1 MKNNIPLLK
10 RIRENRLFWPLVAL
24 ALILIIDAIFAPG
37 FFKIGILD
45 GHLYGNLID
54 VFNNSAPLMLV
65 ALGMTLVIATGGVDL
80 SVGAVIA
87 ISAAMGAVLI
97 NPALGNKLITNDIL
111 TKDATNTPLWLIVLA
126 DLAAGTL
133 CGLWNGLLVSRARI
147 QPMVATL
154 ILMVAGRG
162 IAQLI
167 TNGQIMTIYYTPYF
181 FFGNGFILGLPVS
194 IYIVA
199 VVFLFA
205 WVLVRKT
212 SIGLFIESVGI
223 NAKATYYSGISEK
236 NIKLFVYIFCGFC
249 AAIAGLILSSYVHS
263 ADGNNNGLNYELDA
277 ILAVV
282 IGGTLMT
289 GGRFSLF
296 ASVIGALIIWTFT
309 ITMYTF
315 GVPANALLAGRAVLV
330 LVVILLYSDYT
341 RRFLNK
347 FLIGKGPNMAQR
359 IKHFLLN
366 NAPLLTTITIFI
378 LVYYDGWPVVSCHAK
393 TTGVF

>member
-1 MKNNIPLLK
+1 MNDTQSTYQRSGAARNTTLLK
-10 RIRENRLFWPLVAL
+10 RIRESRLFWPLAAWAV
-24 ALILIIDAIFAPG
+24 ILVFDAIFIPG
-37 FFKIGILD
+37 FFKIGIQD

-54 VFNNSAPLMLV
+54 VLNNGAPLMLV
-65 ALGMTLVIATGGVDL
+65 AIGMTLVIATGGVDL

-97 NPALGNKLITNDIL
+97 NPALGDKLITNDIL
-111 TKDATNTPLWLIVLA
+111 TKDATNTPLPLIILA

-181 FFGNGFILGLPVS
+181 WFGNGFILGLPVS

-199 VVFLFA
+199 VVFVLA
-205 WVLVRKT
+205 WLAVRKT
-212 SIGLFIESVGI
+212 SIGLFVEAVGV
-223 NAKATYYSGISEK
+223 NARASYYSGISER
-236 NIKLFVYIFCGFC
+236 NIKLLAYTFCGFC
-249 AAIAGLILSSYVHS
+249 SALAGLLLSSYVHS

-282 IGGTLMT
+282 MGGTLMS
-289 GGRFSLF
+289 GGRFSFL
-296 ASVIGALIIWTFT
+296 ASMIGALVIWTFT
-309 ITMYTF
+309 LSMYTL

-330 LVVILLYSDYT
+330 LVVILLYSEQF
-341 RRFLNK
+341 RRVLNRM
-347 FLIGKGPNMAQR
+347 FDRKGAR
-359 IKHFLLN
+359 HD
-366 NAPLLTTITIFI
+366 AA
-378 LVYYDGWPVVSCHAK
+378 S
-393 TTGVF
+393 

>member
-1 MKNNIPLLK
+1 MKNNTALLK

-24 ALILIIDAIFAPG
+24 ALILIVDAIFAPG

-65 ALGMTLVIATGGVDL
+65 AIGMTLVIATGGVDL

-97 NPALGNKLITNDIL
+97 NPALGNKLISNDIL
-111 TKDATNTPLWLIVLA
+111 TKDMTNTPLWLIVLA
-126 DLAAGTL
+126 DLGAGTL
-133 CGLWNGLLVSRARI
+133 CGLWNGFLVSRGKI

-199 VVFLFA
+199 VVFLAA

-223 NAKATYYSGISEK
+223 NAKSTYYSGISEK
-236 NIKLFVYIFCGFC
+236 NIKLFVYTFCGFC

-289 GGRFSLF
+289 GGRFSLL

-330 LVVILLYSDYT
+330 LVVILLYSDYA
-341 RRFLNK
+341 RRILNK
-347 FLIGKGPNMAQR
+347 FLDRKGSQHGATN
-359 IKHFLLN
+359 
-366 NAPLLTTITIFI
+366 
-378 LVYYDGWPVVSCHAK
+378 
-393 TTGVF
+393 

>member
-1 MKNNIPLLK
+1 
-10 RIRENRLFWPLVAL
+10 
-24 ALILIIDAIFAPG
+24 
-37 FFKIGILD
+37 
-45 GHLYGNLID
+45 
-54 VFNNSAPLMLV
+54 
-65 ALGMTLVIATGGVDL
+65 
-80 SVGAVIA
+80 VGAVIA

-97 NPALGNKLITNDIL
+97 NPALGNRLISNDIL
-111 TKDATNTPLWLIVLA
+111 TKDATNTPLALIVLA

-133 CGLWNGLLVSRARI
+133 CGLWNGWLVSRGKI

-181 FFGNGFILGLPVS
+181 WFGNGFILGLPVS

-199 VVFLFA
+199 VVYLFA
-205 WVLVRKT
+205 WILVRKT
-212 SIGLFIESVGI
+212 SIGLFIESVGV
-223 NAKATYYSGISEK
+223 NAKSTYYSGISEK
-236 NIKLFVYIFCGFC
+236 NIKLFVYTFCGFC

-296 ASVIGALIIWTFT
+296 ASVLGALVIWTFT

-330 LVVILLYSDYT
+330 LIVILLYSDYA
-341 RRFLNK
+341 RRFLNR
-347 FLIGKGPNMAQR
+347 FLDRKGSHHGA
-359 IKHFLLN
+359 
-366 NAPLLTTITIFI
+366 T
-378 LVYYDGWPVVSCHAK
+378 S
-393 TTGVF
+393 

>member
-1 MKNNIPLLK
+1 MKNDTALLK

-24 ALILIIDAIFAPG
+24 ALILVVDVIFAPG
-37 FFKIGILD
+37 FFKLGILD

-87 ISAAMGAVLI
+87 ISAGMGAVLI
-97 NPALGNKLITNDIL
+97 NPVFGNQQINAAQASDPNF
-111 TKDATNTPLWLIVLA
+111 TNTPLWLVVVVTLV
-126 DLAAGTL
+126 AGIL
-133 CGLWNGLLVSRARI
+133 CGLWNGMLVSRAKI
-147 QPMVATL
+147 SPMVATL

-167 TNGQIMTIYYTPYF
+167 ERGQIMTVYYTPYF
-181 FFGNGFILGLPVS
+181 WFGNGFILGFPVS

-199 VVFLFA
+199 IVYILA
-205 WVLVRKT
+205 WLLVRKT

-223 NAKATYYSGISEK
+223 NAKSTYYSGISEK
-236 NIKLFVYIFCGFC
+236 NVKLFAYTFCGFC
-249 AAIAGLILSSYVHS
+249 GAIAGLILGSNIH
-263 ADGNNNGLNYELDA
+263 AIDANNIGLNYELDA

-282 IGGTLMT
+282 IGGTLMS
-289 GGRFSLF
+289 GGRFSLL

-315 GVPANALLAGRAVLV
+315 GVPSNALLAGRAVLV
-330 LVVILLYSDYT
+330 LIVILLYSDYS
-341 RRFLNK
+341 RRLMNK
-347 FLIGKGPNMAQR
+347 FFEKKGTQHGAAN
-359 IKHFLLN
+359 
-366 NAPLLTTITIFI
+366 
-378 LVYYDGWPVVSCHAK
+378 
-393 TTGVF
+393 

>member
-1 MKNNIPLLK
+1 MNNKPPLLK
-10 RIRENRLFWPLVAL
+10 RMRESRLFWPLTAL
-24 ALILIIDAIFAPG
+24 CLLLLVDLIFLPG

-45 GHLYGNLID
+45 GHLYGNMID
-54 VFNNSAPLMLV
+54 IFNNSAPLMLV
-65 ALGMTLVIATGGVDL
+65 AIGMTLVIATGGVDL

-111 TKDATNTPLWLIVLA
+111 TADTTNTPLGLIVLA
-126 DLAAGTL
+126 DLAAGTV
-133 CGLWNGLLVSRARI
+133 CGLWNGFLVSRGKI

-199 VVFLFA
+199 LVFFMA

-223 NAKATYYSGISEK
+223 NARATYYTGISEK
-236 NIKLFVYIFCGFC
+236 NIKLFAYTFCGFC
-249 AAIAGLILSSYVHS
+249 SALAGLILSSYVHS
-263 ADGNNNGLNYELDA
+263 SDANNIGLNYELDA

-282 IGGTLMT
+282 IGGTLMS
-289 GGRFSLF
+289 GGRFSLL
-296 ASVIGALIIWTFT
+296 ASVIGALLIWTFT

-341 RRFLNK
+341 RRLINK
-347 FLIGKGPNMAQR
+347 IFERKGSQHGATN
-359 IKHFLLN
+359 
-366 NAPLLTTITIFI
+366 
-378 LVYYDGWPVVSCHAK
+378 
-393 TTGVF
+393 

>member
-1 MKNNIPLLK
+1 
-10 RIRENRLFWPLVAL
+10 
-24 ALILIIDAIFAPG
+24 
-37 FFKIGILD
+37 
-45 GHLYGNLID
+45 
-54 VFNNSAPLMLV
+54 MLV
-65 ALGMTLVIATGGVDL
+65 AIGMTLVIATGGVDL

-97 NPALGNKLITNDIL
+97 NPALGKQLITNDIL
-111 TKDATNTPLWLIVLA
+111 TANTTNTPLPLIVLA
-126 DLAAGTL
+126 DLAAGTV
-133 CGLWNGLLVSRARI
+133 CGLWNGFLVSRGKI

-181 FFGNGFILGLPVS
+181 WFGNGYILGLPVS

-205 WVLVRKT
+205 WILVRKT
-212 SIGLFIESVGI
+212 SIGLFIESVGV

-236 NIKLFVYIFCGFC
+236 NVKLFVYTFCGFC
-249 AAIAGLILSSYVHS
+249 SAIAGLILSSYVHS

-296 ASVIGALIIWTFT
+296 ASVLGALIIWTFT

-330 LVVILLYSDYT
+330 LVVILLYSDYA
-341 RRFLNK
+341 RRFLNRI
-347 FLIGKGPNMAQR
+347 FERKGSRHSATN
-359 IKHFLLN
+359 
-366 NAPLLTTITIFI
+366 
-378 LVYYDGWPVVSCHAK
+378 
-393 TTGVF
+393 

>member
-1 MKNNIPLLK
+1 MKNNIPLFK
-10 RIRENRLFWPLVAL
+10 RIRENRVFWPLVAL
-24 ALILIIDAIFAPG
+24 ALILITDAIFAPG
-37 FFKIGILD
+37 FFKIGIVD
-45 GHLYGNLID
+45 GHLFGNLID

-65 ALGMTLVIATGGVDL
+65 AIGMTMVIATGGVDL

-111 TKDATNTPLWLIVLA
+111 TKDATNTPLWLIILA
-126 DLAAGTL
+126 DLGAGTL
-133 CGLWNGLLVSRARI
+133 CGLWNGLLVSRGKI

-181 FFGNGFILGLPVS
+181 FFGNGFIFGLPVS

-199 VVFLFA
+199 IVFALA
-205 WVLVRKT
+205 WFLVRKT
-212 SIGLFIESVGI
+212 AIGMFIEAVGG

-236 NIKLFVYIFCGFC
+236 NIKLFVYVFCGFC

-282 IGGTLMT
+282 IGGTLMS
-289 GGRFSLF
+289 GGRFSLL
-296 ASVIGALIIWTFT
+296 ASVIGALVIWTFT

-341 RRFLNK
+341 RRLLNK
-347 FLIGKGPNMAQR
+347 FVDRKGSQ
-359 IKHFLLN
+359 HG
-366 NAPLLTTITIFI
+366 TTN
-378 LVYYDGWPVVSCHAK
+378 
-393 TTGVF
+393 

>member
-1 MKNNIPLLK
+1 MKNNMPLFK
-10 RIRENRLFWPLVAL
+10 RIRENRIFWPLVAL
-24 ALILIIDAIFAPG
+24 ALILITDALFAPG
-37 FFKIGILD
+37 FFKIGIVD
-45 GHLYGNLID
+45 GHLFGNLID

-65 ALGMTLVIATGGVDL
+65 AIGMTMVIATGGVDL

-97 NPALGNKLITNDIL
+97 NPALGTKLISNDIL

-126 DLAAGTL
+126 DLGAGTL
-133 CGLWNGLLVSRARI
+133 CGLWNGLLVSRGKI

-181 FFGNGFILGLPVS
+181 FFGNGFIFGLPVS

-199 VVFLFA
+199 LVFLFA

-212 SIGLFIESVGI
+212 SIGMFIEAVGG

-277 ILAVV
+277 ILSVV
-282 IGGTLMT
+282 IGGTLMS
-289 GGRFSLF
+289 GGRFSLL
-296 ASVIGALIIWTFT
+296 ASVIGALVIWTFT

-347 FLIGKGPNMAQR
+347 FVDRKGSQ
-359 IKHFLLN
+359 HD
-366 NAPLLTTITIFI
+366 TTN
-378 LVYYDGWPVVSCHAK
+378 
-393 TTGVF
+393 

>member
-1 MKNNIPLLK
+1 MKNFPLFIK
-10 RIRENRLFWPLVAL
+10 RIRESRLFWPLVAW
-24 ALILIIDAIFAPG
+24 ALILLVDAVFSPG

-54 VFNNSAPLMLV
+54 VLNNSAPLMLV
-65 ALGMTLVIATGGVDL
+65 AIGMTMVIATGGVDL

-87 ISAAMGAVLI
+87 TSAAMGAVLI
-97 NPALGNKLITNDIL
+97 NPALGLKLISNDIL
-111 TKDATNTPLWLIVLA
+111 TKDMTNTPLGLIVLA

-133 CGLWNGLLVSRARI
+133 CGLWNGLLVSRGKI

-181 FFGNGFILGLPVS
+181 FFGNGFIFGLPVS

-199 VVFLFA
+199 VVFLVA
-205 WVLVRKT
+205 WVMVRKT
-212 SIGLFIESVGI
+212 SIGLFVESVGI
-223 NAKATYYSGISEK
+223 NAKSTYYSGISEK
-236 NIKLFVYIFCGFC
+236 NVKLLAYTFCGFC

-296 ASVIGALIIWTFT
+296 ASMIGALIIWTFT

-330 LVVILLYSDYT
+330 LVVILLYSDYA
-341 RRFLNK
+341 RRLLNK
-347 FLIGKGPNMAQR
+347 IFDRKGSQHGAAN
-359 IKHFLLN
+359 
-366 NAPLLTTITIFI
+366 
-378 LVYYDGWPVVSCHAK
+378 
-393 TTGVF
+393 

>member
-1 MKNNIPLLK
+1 MKNNPDFFK
-10 RIRENRLFWPLVAL
+10 RFRESHAFWPLVAL

-45 GHLYGNLID
+45 GHLYGNMVD

-65 ALGMTLVIATGGVDL
+65 AIGMTLVIATGGVDL

-111 TKDATNTPLWLIVLA
+111 TADTTNTPLWLIVLA
-126 DLAAGTL
+126 DLGAGTL
-133 CGLWNGLLVSRARI
+133 CGLWNGWLVSRGKI

-181 FFGNGFILGLPVS
+181 WFGNGFIFGLPVS
-194 IYIVA
+194 VYIVA
-199 VVFLFA
+199 VIFLSA
-205 WVLVRKT
+205 WLLVRKT
-212 SIGLFIESVGI
+212 SIGLFIESVGV

-236 NIKLFVYIFCGFC
+236 NIKLFVYTFCGFC

-282 IGGTLMT
+282 IGGTMMT

-296 ASVIGALIIWTFT
+296 SSVLGALVIWTFT

-315 GVPANALLAGRAVLV
+315 GVPANALLAGRALLV
-330 LVVILLYSDYT
+330 LIVILLYSDYT
-341 RRFLNK
+341 RR
-347 FLIGKGPNMAQR
+347 
-359 IKHFLLN
+359 LLN
-366 NAPLLTTITIFI
+366 RFTDRKGSQHGATN
-378 LVYYDGWPVVSCHAK
+378 
-393 TTGVF
+393 

>member
-1 MKNNIPLLK
+1 MTTNRALLE
-10 RIRENRLFWPLVAL
+10 RVRENRLFWPFVAL
-24 ALILIIDAIFAPG
+24 ALMLITAAIFTPG

-54 VFNNSAPLMLV
+54 VLNNAAPLMVV
-65 ALGMTLVIATGGVDL
+65 AIGMTLVIATGGVDL

-97 NPALGNKLITNDIL
+97 NPALGNELITNDIL
-111 TKDATNTPLWLIVLA
+111 TADTTNTPLGLIVLA
-126 DLAAGTL
+126 NLAAGTL
-133 CGLWNGLLVSRARI
+133 CGLWNGFLVSRGKI

-181 FFGNGFILGLPVS
+181 WFGNGFILGLPVS

-205 WVLVRKT
+205 WILVRKT
-212 SIGLFIESVGI
+212 SIGLFIESVGG

-236 NIKLFVYIFCGFC
+236 NIKLFAYTFCGFC

-296 ASVIGALIIWTFT
+296 ASVLGALIIWTFT

-315 GVPANALLAGRAVLV
+315 GVAANHLLAGRAVLV
-330 LVVILLYSDYT
+330 LVVILLYSDYA
-341 RRFLNK
+341 RRFINQ
-347 FLIGKGPNMAQR
+347 FLEQKWTRHGQSN
-359 IKHFLLN
+359 
-366 NAPLLTTITIFI
+366 
-378 LVYYDGWPVVSCHAK
+378 
-393 TTGVF
+393 

>member
-1 MKNNIPLLK
+1 MNTKVPLFK
-10 RIRENRLFWPLVAL
+10 RIRENRIFWPLVAL
-24 ALILIIDAIFAPG
+24 ALILISDAIFAPG
-37 FFKIGILD
+37 FFKIGIVD
-45 GHLYGNLID
+45 GHLFGNLID

-65 ALGMTLVIATGGVDL
+65 AIGMTMVIATGGVDL

-97 NPALGNKLITNDIL
+97 NPALGTKLISNDIL

-126 DLAAGTL
+126 DLGAGTL
-133 CGLWNGLLVSRARI
+133 CGLWNGLLISRGKI

-199 VVFLFA
+199 IVFLMA
-205 WVLVRKT
+205 WFLVRKT
-212 SIGLFIESVGI
+212 SIGMFIEAVGG

-236 NIKLFVYIFCGFC
+236 NIKLFVYVFCGFC

-282 IGGTLMT
+282 IGGTLMS
-289 GGRFSLF
+289 GGRFSLL
-296 ASVIGALIIWTFT
+296 ASVIGALVIWTFT

-330 LVVILLYSDYT
+330 LVVILLYSDYA
-341 RRFLNK
+341 RRFLNR
-347 FLIGKGPNMAQR
+347 FVDRKGSQ
-359 IKHFLLN
+359 HG
-366 NAPLLTTITIFI
+366 TT
-378 LVYYDGWPVVSCHAK
+378 H
-393 TTGVF
+393 

>member
-1 MKNNIPLLK
+1 MKNNPDFFK
-10 RIRENRLFWPLVAL
+10 RFRESRVFWPLVAL

-45 GHLYGNLID
+45 GHLYGNMVD

-65 ALGMTLVIATGGVDL
+65 AIGMTLVIATGGVDL

-111 TKDATNTPLWLIVLA
+111 TADTTNTPLWLIVLA
-126 DLAAGTL
+126 DLGAGTL
-133 CGLWNGLLVSRARI
+133 CGLWNGWLVSRGKI

-154 ILMVAGRG
+154 ILMVGGRG

-181 FFGNGFILGLPVS
+181 WFGNGFIFGLPVS

-205 WVLVRKT
+205 WILVRKT
-212 SIGLFIESVGI
+212 SIGLFIESVGV
-223 NAKATYYSGISEK
+223 NAKAAYYSGISEK
-236 NIKLFVYIFCGFC
+236 NIKLFVYVFCGFC

-282 IGGTLMT
+282 IGGTMMT
-289 GGRFSLF
+289 GGRFSLLS
-296 ASVIGALIIWTFT
+296 SVLGALVIWTFT

-315 GVPANALLAGRAVLV
+315 GVPANALLAGRALLV
-330 LVVILLYSDYT
+330 LIVILLYSDYA
-341 RRFLNK
+341 RR
-347 FLIGKGPNMAQR
+347 
-359 IKHFLLN
+359 LLN
-366 NAPLLTTITIFI
+366 RFTDRKGSQHGATN
-378 LVYYDGWPVVSCHAK
+378 
-393 TTGVF
+393 

>member
-1 MKNNIPLLK
+1 MKNNAPVFK
-10 RIRENRLFWPLVAL
+10 RIRESRLFWPLIAL
-24 ALILIIDAIFAPG
+24 VLILLTDALFAPG
-37 FFKIGILD
+37 FFKIGIVD
-45 GHLYGNLID
+45 GHLFGNLID

-65 ALGMTLVIATGGVDL
+65 AIGMTMVIATGGVDL

-97 NPALGNKLITNDIL
+97 NPALGNKLISNDIL
-111 TKDATNTPLWLIVLA
+111 TKDATNTPLWIIVLA

-133 CGLWNGLLVSRARI
+133 CGLWNGLLVSRGKI

-181 FFGNGFILGLPVS
+181 YFGNGFIFGLPVS

-205 WVLVRKT
+205 WILVRKT
-212 SIGLFIESVGI
+212 SIGMFIEAVGG

-282 IGGTLMT
+282 IGGTLMS
-289 GGRFSLF
+289 GGRFSLL
-296 ASVIGALIIWTFT
+296 ASVVGALVIWTFT

-330 LVVILLYSDYT
+330 LVVILLYSDYA
-341 RRFLNK
+341 RRILNK
-347 FLIGKGPNMAQR
+347 IVDRKGSQ
-359 IKHFLLN
+359 
-366 NAPLLTTITIFI
+366 
-378 LVYYDGWPVVSCHAK
+378 HA
-393 TTGVF
+393 TSN

>member
-1 MKNNIPLLK
+1 MKDNKPLLK

-24 ALILIIDAIFAPG
+24 ALILLADAIFAPG

-45 GHLYGNLID
+45 GHLYGNLVD

-65 ALGMTLVIATGGVDL
+65 AIGMTLVIATGGVDL

-97 NPALGNKLITNDIL
+97 NPALGNRLISNEIL
-111 TKDATNTPLWLIVLA
+111 TKDATNTPLGLIVLA

-133 CGLWNGLLVSRARI
+133 CGLWNGFLVSRGKI

-181 FFGNGFILGLPVS
+181 FFGNGFILGIPVA

-199 VVFLFA
+199 IVYFIA
-205 WVLVRKT
+205 WILVRKT
-212 SIGLFIESVGI
+212 SIGLFIEAVGT
-223 NAKATYYSGISEK
+223 NAKSTYYSGISEK
-236 NIKLFVYIFCGFC
+236 NIKLFVYVFCGFC

-282 IGGTLMT
+282 IGGTLMR
-289 GGRFSLF
+289 GGRFSLLS
-296 ASVIGALIIWTFT
+296 SVVGALIIWTFT

-330 LVVILLYSDYT
+330 LVVIILYSDYA
-341 RRFLNK
+341 RRFMNRV
-347 FLIGKGPNMAQR
+347 FERKGSQHGTAN
-359 IKHFLLN
+359 
-366 NAPLLTTITIFI
+366 
-378 LVYYDGWPVVSCHAK
+378 
-393 TTGVF
+393 

>member
-1 MKNNIPLLK
+1 MKNNTPLLK
-10 RIRENRLFWPLVAL
+10 RIRENRLFWPLVAM
-24 ALILIIDAIFAPG
+24 ALILLMDVIFAPG

-45 GHLYGNLID
+45 GHLYGNLVD

-97 NPALGNKLITNDIL
+97 NPALGNKLISTEVL
-111 TKDATNTPLWLIVLA
+111 TRDATNTPLWLVILA
-126 DLAAGTL
+126 TLGAGTL
-133 CGLWNGLLVSRARI
+133 CGLWNGLLVSRAKI

-199 VVFLFA
+199 IVFIFA

-212 SIGLFIESVGI
+212 AIGLFIESVGV
-223 NAKATYYSGISEK
+223 NSKATYYSGISEK
-236 NIKLFVYIFCGFC
+236 NLKLFVT
-249 AAIAGLILSSYVHS
+249 AEMTALSMPPSK
-263 ADGNNNGLNYELDA
+263 N
-277 ILAVV
+277 
-282 IGGTLMT
+282 
-289 GGRFSLF
+289 
-296 ASVIGALIIWTFT
+296 
-309 ITMYTF
+309 
-315 GVPANALLAGRAVLV
+315 
-330 LVVILLYSDYT
+330 
-341 RRFLNK
+341 
-347 FLIGKGPNMAQR
+347 
-359 IKHFLLN
+359 
-366 NAPLLTTITIFI
+366 
-378 LVYYDGWPVVSCHAK
+378 
-393 TTGVF
+393 

>member
-1 MKNNIPLLK
+1 MKKSPFLK
-10 RIRENRLFWPLVAL
+10 RFRESRLFWPLVAV
-24 ALILIIDAIFAPG
+24 ALILIFDAFYAPS
-37 FFKIGILD
+37 FFKIGVLD

-54 VFNNSAPLMLV
+54 VLNDGAPLMLV
-65 ALGMTLVIATGGVDL
+65 SIGMTLVIATGGVDL

-97 NPALGNKLITNDIL
+97 NPALGNQLITNDIL
-111 TKDATNTPLWLIVLA
+111 TKDATNTPLGIIILA

-181 FFGNGFILGLPVS
+181 WFGNGFILGLPVS

-199 VVFLFA
+199 LVCVIA
-205 WVLVRKT
+205 WVLTRKT
-212 SIGLFIESVGI
+212 SLGMFIESVGV
-223 NAKATYYSGISEK
+223 NAKSSYYTGISEK
-236 NIKLFVYIFCGFC
+236 NVKLFVYTFCGFC
-249 AAIAGLILSSYVHS
+249 AAIAGLILSSYLHS

-277 ILAVV
+277 ILSVV
-282 IGGTLMT
+282 IGGTLMS

-296 ASVIGALIIWTFT
+296 ASVIGALVIWTFT
-309 ITMYTF
+309 ITMYIF
-315 GVPANALLAGRAVLV
+315 GVPANALLAGRAVVV
-330 LVVILLYSDYT
+330 LIVILLYSDYA

-347 FLIGKGPNMAQR
+347 ILDRKGSQHGATN
-359 IKHFLLN
+359 
-366 NAPLLTTITIFI
+366 
-378 LVYYDGWPVVSCHAK
+378 
-393 TTGVF
+393 